1 MARLRVILS
10 AAALALLTGIAGC
23 GEAGADVD
31 AAKKFDSFPLYW
43 VGERFEQWDLETI
56 DGLDYPSRMIVFIYG
71 ECTPHNGGEP
81 RCTPPFQ
88 IQVSPLC
95 LHLSDVARAPI
106 WRRRQ
111 IRSAPVGTIDSA
123 PVLFTRGAQVKVYR
137 GEGSYPGLTMKV
149 LRALRSIN
157 RVPPVIAATGP
168 IEPPP
173 SGVLEGT
180 RPCSSVR

>member
-1 MARLRVILS
+1 MLAVLS
-10 AAALALLTGIAGC
+10 LLVAGC
-23 GEAGADVD
+23 RDSGADIE
-31 AAKKFDSFPLYW
+31 AARQFERFPLYW
-43 VGERFEQWDLETI
+43 VGERFEQWELETI
-56 DGLDYPSRMIVFIYG
+56 EGLDRPLARTIIFIYG
-71 ECTPHNGGEP
+71 ECTPHNGSEP

-106 WRRRQ
+106 WKRRR
-111 IRSAPVGTIDSA
+111 IRGAPVGTIDSA

-137 GEGSYPGLTMKV
+137 GEFSSPGLTVKV

-157 RVPPVIAATGP
+157 RVAPVIASSDP
-168 IEPPP
+168 IEPPA

-180 RPCSSVR
+180 RTCA

>member
-1 MARLRVILS
+1 MSPGRVVF
-10 AAALALLTGIAGC
+10 ALLCLFVAGC
-23 GEAGADVD
+23 GDPDTDIE
-31 AAKKFDSFPLYW
+31 AAKQFDRFPLYW
-43 VGERFEQWDLETI
+43 VGGRFEQWDIETI
-56 DGLDYPSRMIVFIYG
+56 EGLNDRSRTVVFIYG
-71 ECTPHNGGEP
+71 ECTPHDGEQP
-81 RCTPPFQ
+81 SCTPPFQ

-95 LHLSDVARAPI
+95 LHLRDVARAPI

-111 IRSAPVGTIDSA
+111 IRGAPVGTIDSA

-157 RVPPVIAATGP
+157 RVPPVIASSDP
-168 IEPPP
+168 IEPPA

-180 RPCSSVR
+180 RTCA